1 MAGRHG
7 ECLENTVLWET
18 VQSIIAEKLRLVLKS
33 VDVSKLRLWRTRD
46 YFSFWVFSPKE
57 IFFSPK
63 GNKIALS
70 RKLFY

>member
-33 VDVSKLRLWRTRD
+33 VDVSKLRLWRTRL
-46 YFSFWVFSPKE
+46 
-57 IFFSPK
+57 FFFLGLFPK
-63 GNKIALS
+63 GDFFFPKREQN
-70 RKLFY
+70 RFE